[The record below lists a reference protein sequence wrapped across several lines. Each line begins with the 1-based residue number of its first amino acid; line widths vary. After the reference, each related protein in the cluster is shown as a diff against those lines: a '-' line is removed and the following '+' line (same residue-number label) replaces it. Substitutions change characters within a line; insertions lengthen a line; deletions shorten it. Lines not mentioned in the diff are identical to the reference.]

1 MSKKEKDKEKDKD
14 TDIDDDEKEEVS
26 WYENQQNKTANII
39 KKYNIGTLQ
48 MFISPE
54 ILSMTSKERKKIDK
68 VYYKREYT
76 ETPSEL

>member
-1 MSKKEKDKEKDKD
+1 MSKDEKYPNIK
-14 TDIDDDEKEEVS
+14 DDEKEEVS
-26 WYENQQNKTANII
+26 WYVTQQNKTANII

-68 VYYKREYT
+68 IYYKREYCW
-76 ETPSEL
+76 PV